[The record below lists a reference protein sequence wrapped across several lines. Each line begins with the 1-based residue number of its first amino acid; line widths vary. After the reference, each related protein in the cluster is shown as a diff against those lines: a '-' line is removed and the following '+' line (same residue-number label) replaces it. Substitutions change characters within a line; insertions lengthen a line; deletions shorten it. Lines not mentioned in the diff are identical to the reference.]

1 MKKAWPLLL
10 LLACGEPKSKATKV
24 SMPEPVAHTTL
35 TVPDFQ
41 FQEVFQGSV
50 GSKDVQDKVWVA
62 ATVFTICPTHCPA
75 MTQEM
80 YDLQKE
86 FSDEADFRLLTL
98 SIDPARDT
106 VDVLKKFAKAYYAKP
121 GTWYFARHPERSV
134 LRKFVVEGLK
144 IPWDE
149 AEPLN
154 HSYRLVLID
163 RKGAIR
169 GWYKRTEPG
178 KMKELRAMIR
188 KLLAE
193 TSKP

>member
-1 MKKAWPLLL
+1 
-10 LLACGEPKSKATKV
+10 
-24 SMPEPVAHTTL
+24 
-35 TVPDFQ
+35 
-41 FQEVFQGSV
+41 
-50 GSKDVQDKVWVA
+50 
-62 ATVFTICPTHCPA
+62 

-134 LRKFVVEGLK
+134 LREFVVEGLK

-163 RKGAIR
+163 RKGNVRYLHHGYKPGYENDYIDQVRELSRER
-169 GWYKRTEPG
+169 G
-178 KMKELRAMIR
+178 
-188 KLLAE
+188 
-193 TSKP
+193 